1 MRTKLLGKHFLSAL
15 AILPAALLFGW
26 SGTPLYGEE
35 HSLRVVSSSVTSEF
49 PEGFR
54 FRLEVA
60 GESEISTI
68 AVRFRTGQQAIGAY
82 DYLAFEKGTL
92 VDSELFWR
100 TNTVARYIPP
110 GTIITYN
117 FEIEDAE
124 GTNLNTE
131 PQEFIYHD
139 ARFEWEEI
147 SKRAVSVAYHGP
159 VRSRAEKIL
168 DAIILTMDNMV
179 PVLGENIDDP
189 IRVTM
194 YNNVKEMLGALP
206 PGSTTIRREL
216 ITEGQAF
223 VDVGTLL
230 VLGGGRAAEGTAS
243 HEVTHIL
250 SHRAGDG
257 VLRNVPS
264 WLGEGLS
271 EFGNVVQGLSYSI
284 ALEFAIA
291 TDQLIPITSRRT
303 RPSNPEQVIIFYG
316 EARSL
321 VGYMIGRYGAE
332 SMRQLMASM
341 KSDRDI
347 DAAMLD
353 IYGLDRLG
361 LENQWRDW
369 IGAPQYSPP
378 EVGSAR
384 PTPIP
389 LPAVLPY
396 SLTPQPSSVT
406 IASAGSTPAPPTQQS
421 EATTPEPR
429 VTATAMPT
437 ATSVP
442 LAIAVTAPPPD
453 QGSVTATEQQASP
466 VEETSGAETGG
477 GSCGMPREGDQGPI
491 DLSGLVLLVGVAGL
505 RLHRRIRP

>member
-1 MRTKLLGKHFLSAL
+1 MGRHFLNAL
-15 AILPAALLFGW
+15 AILPAALLLGLP
-26 SGTPLYGEE
+26 GTPLFAQEE
-35 HSLRVVSSSVTSEF
+35 PLRVVSSSVTSEF

-54 FRLEVA
+54 FRVEVA
-60 GESEISTI
+60 GQSEISTI

-82 DYLAFEKGTL
+82 DYLNFEKGTL

-124 GTNLNTE
+124 GARLNTE
-131 PQEFIYHD
+131 PQEFIYYD
-139 ARFEWEEI
+139 ARFEWEEVF
-147 SKRAVSVAYHGP
+147 RGPVAVAYHGP
-159 VRSRAEKIL
+159 VQTRAQKIL
-168 DAIILTMDNMV
+168 DAIIVTMDNMV

-194 YNNVKEMLGALP
+194 YNNVKEMLEALP

-223 VDVGTLL
+223 IGVGTLL
-230 VLGGGRAAEGTAS
+230 VLGGGRSAEGTAS
-243 HEVTHIL
+243 HEVIHIL

-271 EFGNVVQGLSYSI
+271 EFGNVVRGLSYSI

-303 RPSNPEQVIIFYG
+303 VPANPEQVIIFYG
-316 EARSL
+316 QARSL

-332 SMRQLMASM
+332 SMRRLLAAM
-341 KSDRDI
+341 KTDRDI
-347 DAAMLD
+347 DTAMLGV
-353 IYGLDRLG
+353 YGVDRLG
-361 LENQWRDW
+361 MENQWRDW

-389 LPAVLPY
+389 LPTVLPY
-396 SLTPQPSSVT
+396 SLTPQPSSITV
-406 IASAGSTPAPPTQQS
+406 AAAGSTPDAQTQQT
-421 EATTPEPR
+421 EAATPEPL
-429 VTATAMPT
+429 VTPT
-437 ATSVP
+437 ALPTPTPGP
-442 LAIAVTAPPPD
+442 LAIAATAPEED
-453 QGSVTATEQQASP
+453 EGIATTDDQQASP
-466 VEETSGAETGG
+466 VEETSEAETGG
-477 GSCGMPREGDQGPI
+477 GSCGMPREGDLGPTDMSI
-491 DLSGLVLLVGVAGL
+491 FVLLAGVAGL
-505 RLHRRIRP
+505 GLGRRIRP

>member
-1 MRTKLLGKHFLSAL
+1 MRTKLLGRHFLSAL
-15 AILPAALLFGW
+15 AILPAALLLGW

-35 HSLRVVSSSVTSEF
+35 DSLRVVSSSVTSEF
-49 PEGFR
+49 PEGIR
-54 FRLEVA
+54 FRLEAA
-60 GESEISTI
+60 GENEISSI
-68 AVRFRTGQQAIGAY
+68 AVRFRTGQQAIEAY
-82 DYLAFEKGTL
+82 DYLAFDQGTL

-100 TNTVARYIPP
+100 TNTLARYIPP

-117 FEIEDAE
+117 FEIEDTE
-124 GTNLNTE
+124 GTRLITE
-131 PQEFIYHD
+131 PQEFIYYD

-147 SKRAVSVAYHGP
+147 SLRAVAVAYHGP
-159 VRSRAEKIL
+159 VQRRAEQIL

-194 YNNVKEMLGALP
+194 YNNVKEMLEALP

-223 VDVGTLL
+223 VRVGTLL

-257 VLRNVPS
+257 VLNNVPS

-284 ALEFAIA
+284 ALDFAIA
-291 TDQLIPITSRRT
+291 TDQLIPITSRRSV
-303 RPSNPEQVIIFYG
+303 PANPEQVIIFYG
-316 EARSL
+316 QARSL
-321 VGYMIGRYGAE
+321 VGYMIGRYGAD
-332 SMRQLMASM
+332 SMRRLMAAM
-341 KSDRDI
+341 KTDRNI
-347 DAAMLD
+347 DAAMLE
-353 IYGLDRLG
+353 IYGVDRLG

-384 PTPIP
+384 PTAIP
-389 LPAVLPY
+389 LPIFLPY
-396 SLTPQPSSVT
+396 SLTPQPSSAT
-406 IASAGSTPAPPTQQS
+406 IAAAGSTPAPQTQQS
-421 EATTPEPR
+421 EAITPEPM
-429 VTATAMPT
+429 VTATAIPT
-437 ATSVP
+437 RTSEP
-442 LAIAVTAPPPD
+442 LAIAATAPPLD
-453 QGSVTATEQQASP
+453 QGPVTSAEQQVSP
-466 VEETSGAETGG
+466 VEETSGADTGG
-477 GSCGMPREGDQGPI
+477 SSCGMPREGDNGPI
-491 DLSGLVLLVGVAGL
+491 DMSVFVLLAGIAGIRL
-505 RLHRRIRP
+505 RRRIGL